1 MLTTSERDRF
11 ETDGFLIKE
20 GVFSKNETTAILDAI
35 TTMTETGIAELRRT
49 GWRGN
54 DHAGLPVETRLAR
67 IHDEDP
73 TAAETIIAGIGGRG
87 GGGYHGPAM
96 LTALR
101 NARLLKI
108 ISDLVGPQ
116 IIGSSVY
123 RVRTKLPHHP
133 KGEVPW
139 HQDSGYLLPHCDR
152 HRIITAWIPLVDANE
167 ANGCMFVVPGMH
179 REPILTHRTGGPA
192 GFLIID
198 DERLEARRNQAVC
211 AACPAG
217 SVVLMTNL
225 TPHASFT
232 NRTKGIRW
240 SIDLRYQGAEVPH
253 NADQDPR
260 DFQPTSD
267 PVTMACYP
275 TEADFVLRD
284 PIHPEREVRTAEA
297 FAAIRAAYDRNTP
310 KYISVRR
317 WQAVATT
324 A

>member
-20 GVFSKNETTAILDAI
+20 GVFSTTETTAILDAI
-35 TTMTETGIAELRRT
+35 MAMTETGIAELRRT

-54 DHAGLPVETRLAR
+54 DHAELPVETRLAR
-67 IHDEDP
+67 IHDEDS
-73 TAAETIIAGIGGRG
+73 TAAETIIAGIGGRS

-101 NARLLKI
+101 NDRLLEI

-152 HRIITAWIPLVDANE
+152 HRIITAWVPLVDANA

-198 DERLEARRNQAVC
+198 DERLEARRHQAVC

-232 NRTKGIRW
+232 NRTNGIRW

-253 NADQDPR
+253 NANQDPL

-310 KYISVRR
+310 KYSVRR
-317 WQAVATT
+317 WQPAATT